1 MSLGS
6 LMLLVSYHLFVWS
19 LDSSDDDHVLDSY
32 GTADADPSVE
42 HSIVGQIL
50 GVSSCNQLYMLS

>member
-1 MSLGS
+1 
-6 LMLLVSYHLFVWS
+6 MLLVSYHLFVWS